1 MADPLQVVRSLDRL
15 AERYTVFEPDQVL
28 THGQLNGITDYLDDQ
43 TRLSRV
49 SLHGVGVVAGLQV
62 QRTPAGV
69 RVGRGL
75 GVTTDGDL
83 LRLGT
88 DTVYDRWRAYDSSY
102 PVYPPLWTGGPE
114 PQPLD
119 AAELVPAGESD
130 VLARPLAE
138 LPGGIEGR
146 AVLMLMESIVQDPD
160 LCSGTDCDNLGRDA
174 RHRMRMLALP
184 APLARQLLDAV
195 GLLPASERA
204 RSLPALAMRRPP
216 LAADIGTTA
225 VLAGR
230 YRDAAAATLADL
242 RRALQMLARAFPEL
256 LQEVFTEDPTARW
269 LSRLD
274 TLAASAAGS
283 NAGLQVWWSFVK
295 DLVDQWQTLR
305 DALLADDSV
314 LLPAADA
321 FAKHLLLG
329 TVGAPRELRM
339 GLYPSPLDAA
349 SRHGRAET
357 RFALWKLDAM
367 LRAFAMPA
375 DTTLRVTPSR
385 GDAQPLAQRAIPWH
399 YRVLEDAPIHVAW
412 DLQRAARGQ
421 EGEHLGYRA
430 GEWAST
436 EQARSPLQFAIGAND
451 FFRIEG
457 HLGRPVEQVG
467 NELRTLV
474 ARHNLPIQVQEV
486 LLHTDRRLLRR
497 RPPLRYTP
505 LHSLHYLL
513 RQDVALRIDEGRSV
527 ATRFASD
534 VAGGVAAGFVP
545 AATDSG
551 AQTVTLARSAQDAVA
566 RVQEASAPVLSSRS
580 YSGYKAQVSQGAAWK
595 TTYATGL
602 ETVSQSKAS
611 LGHLSRADHASPFDA
626 LISSNQPHWIDWL
639 DELIQAQ
646 DDRADDRLLFTR
658 YLQDHPALDHAGGT
672 WRGGTFVLVYDDSG
686 RVVADFALPYPAA
699 EEEVP
704 EPQEPPL
711 TRPPYRPPVAV
722 DGGIRITRPIPLLV
736 DDSVL
741 RQSEVFRIDLEKTT
755 ANIEGLVQGAFVPSN
770 AVDKPKAV
778 IPGRDTGNAWLD
790 YNAGLLDGQMQR
802 LRELEQ
808 MVSTPSVGDPVRE
821 AAQRELVRTQ
831 NEMAQTVG
839 LLAGEVAAAG
849 LDVSTGAG
857 AAVTQRIA
865 SGAAQVKDGGAR
877 NVMLQQLDAV
887 QAPSGSA
894 TARFVDGLKTL
905 GRVG

>member
-1 MADPLQVVRSLDRL
+1 MADPLQVVQSLDRL

-28 THGQLNGITDYLDDQ
+28 THGQLNGVTDYLDDQ

-49 SLHGVGVVAGLQV
+49 CLHGVGLVAGLQV
-62 QRTPAGV
+62 QRTGAGV

-102 PVYPPLWTGGPE
+102 PVYPPLWTGGAE

-119 AAELVPAGESD
+119 AAELVPVGESD

-138 LPGGIEGR
+138 LPGGIDGR
-146 AVLMLMESIVQDPD
+146 VVLLLMESIVQDPD
-160 LCSGTDCDNLGRDA
+160 MCSGTDCDNLGRDA
-174 RHRMRMLALP
+174 RHRLRVMAVP
-184 APLARQLLDAV
+184 APLAQQLMDAV
-195 GLLPASERA
+195 GLMPASERA
-204 RSLPALAMRRPP
+204 RSLPALAMRRPA
-216 LAADIGTTA
+216 LSTDIGTTGT
-225 VLAGR
+225 LATR
-230 YRDAAAATLADL
+230 YRDAAGATLAEL
-242 RRALQMLARAFPEL
+242 RRALQALARAFPDL
-256 LQEVFTEDPTARW
+256 LQEVFGGDPTARW
-269 LSRLD
+269 LARLD
-274 TLAASAAGS
+274 ALVATFAGTS
-283 NAGLQVWWSFVK
+283 SGLQVWWSFVK
-295 DLVDQWQTLR
+295 DTVDQWATLR

-314 LLPAADA
+314 LLPAVDA
-321 FAKHLLLG
+321 FPKHLLLG

-349 SRHGRAET
+349 SRHGRAHA

-367 LRAFAMPA
+367 LAAFAMPA

-385 GDAQPLAQRAIPWH
+385 GDAQPLAGRAIPWH
-399 YRVLEDAPIHVAW
+399 YRVLEASPIHVAW
-412 DLQRAARGQ
+412 DFQRAARGQ

-430 GEWAST
+430 ASWAST
-436 EQARSPLQFAIGAND
+436 EQARSPLQFAIGGHD
-451 FFRIEG
+451 FFRVEG

-467 NELRTLV
+467 NELRALI
-474 ARHNLPIQVQEV
+474 ARHNLPFQVQEV
-486 LLHTDRRLLRR
+486 LLHNDRRQLRR

-513 RQDVALRIDEGRSV
+513 RQDVALRIDESRSV
-527 ATRFASD
+527 AARFATD
-534 VAGGVAAGFVP
+534 VAGGVAAGIVP

-566 RVQEASAPVLSSRS
+566 RVQEVSAPVLASRS
-580 YSGYKAQVSQGAAWK
+580 YTSYQAQTTQNPTWK
-595 TTYATGL
+595 SAYATGL

-639 DELIQAQ
+639 DVLIQAQ

-658 YLQDHPALDHAGGT
+658 YLQDHPALDHAGGA

-686 RVVADFALPYPAA
+686 RVVADFTLPYPAA
-699 EEEVP
+699 EEDQP
-704 EPQEPPL
+704 EPEEPPL

-722 DGGIRITRPIPLLV
+722 DGGIRITRPVPMLV

-741 RQSEVFRIDLEKTT
+741 RQRELFRFDLEKTT
-755 ANIEGLVQGAFVPSN
+755 ANIEGLVQGAFVPNN
-770 AVDKPKAV
+770 AVDNPKVVA
-778 IPGRDTGNAWLD
+778 PGRATGNAWLD
-790 YNAGLLDGQMQR
+790 YNAGVLDAQMKR
-802 LRELEQ
+802 VRELEQ
-808 MVSTPSVGDPVRE
+808 LVSTPSVGDPVRE

-831 NEMAQTVG
+831 GEMAQTVG
-839 LLAGEVAAAG
+839 VLAGEVAASG
-849 LDVSTGAG
+849 LDVSSTAG

-865 SGAAQVKDGGAR
+865 SGAAQVKDGNAR
-877 NVMLQQLDAV
+877 GVMLQQLDAV
-887 QAPSGSA
+887 QTPAGSA
-894 TARFVDGLKTL
+894 TARFVDGLKAL